1 MHVVKSHALGGPKP
15 RLGRLALIVQVIAA
29 LAFVGSLLH
38 SEGVSLPFTG
48 SGSWSIQAAFSDA
61 DGIHTG
67 ERIPVLVA
75 GVPEGIVSQVR
86 LQDGAAVA
94 TLQLA
99 DSVQGVLRS
108 DTTATIEPRSALED
122 LTVDLTPGSPTAP
135 AARAG
140 MRIAEGRTTPT
151 IPLDRLTAIMD
162 ADTRAQVAILL
173 DQLAVGIGGRGGEL
187 RAAVAQLA
195 AVVNPARQV
204 TAALAR
210 RRILLS
216 SLVGSLAR
224 LSQVAESHD
233 QQLATSLAAGADT
246 LSVTSRREGALAQ
259 GISSLPGT
267 LTTLD
272 DALNRVRSLADPLAP
287 ALSRLDASAVA
298 LPGALSA
305 LRGAV
310 PTVDGLLGAA
320 SALVRD
326 GSGGAQAA
334 AAVFK
339 PLAGTARALTPAIA
353 DVAPIVDAVNTDRS
367 GIGVLGARFSGVL
380 STNDANG
387 PILRGLGTFEAF
399 NPADFGVPNAT
410 PAQTVALAA
419 QAVHALTLTC
429 LDGGL
434 VACLVRYLVPGLP
447 GAVRSLATA
456 AVPRQTGR

>member
-1 MHVVKSHALGGPKP
+1 MKSHALGGPKP

-29 LAFVGSLLH
+29 LAFV
-38 SEGVSLPFTG
+38 G

-204 TAALAR
+204 TGALAR

>member
-1 MHVVKSHALGGPKP
+1 VHVVKSHALGGPKP

>member
-1 MHVVKSHALGGPKP
+1 VKSHALGGPKP

-204 TAALAR
+204 TGALAR

>member
-173 DQLAVGIGGRGGEL
+173 DQLAAGIGGRGGEL

-204 TAALAR
+204 TGALAR

>member
-1 MHVVKSHALGGPKP
+1 VHVVKSHALGGPKP

-173 DQLAVGIGGRGGEL
+173 DQLAAGIGGRGGEL

-204 TAALAR
+204 TGALAR

>member
-173 DQLAVGIGGRGGEL
+173 DQLAVGIGGRGGEAGYR
-187 RAAVAQLA
+187 RAGPATHPTLEPGRLA
-195 AVVNPARQV
+195 GK
-204 TAALAR
+204 T
-210 RRILLS
+210 
-216 SLVGSLAR
+216 
-224 LSQVAESHD
+224 E
-233 QQLATSLAAGADT
+233 
-246 LSVTSRREGALAQ
+246 
-259 GISSLPGT
+259 
-267 LTTLD
+267 
-272 DALNRVRSLADPLAP
+272 
-287 ALSRLDASAVA
+287 
-298 LPGALSA
+298 
-305 LRGAV
+305 
-310 PTVDGLLGAA
+310 
-320 SALVRD
+320 
-326 GSGGAQAA
+326 SGGRE
-334 AAVFK
+334 
-339 PLAGTARALTPAIA
+339 P
-353 DVAPIVDAVNTDRS
+353 
-367 GIGVLGARFSGVL
+367 
-380 STNDANG
+380 
-387 PILRGLGTFEAF
+387 
-399 NPADFGVPNAT
+399 
-410 PAQTVALAA
+410 
-419 QAVHALTLTC
+419 
-429 LDGGL
+429 
-434 VACLVRYLVPGLP
+434 
-447 GAVRSLATA
+447 
-456 AVPRQTGR
+456 

>member
-1 MHVVKSHALGGPKP
+1 MKSHALGGPKP

>member
-204 TAALAR
+204 TGALAR

>member
-1 MHVVKSHALGGPKP
+1 MKSHALGGPKP

-204 TAALAR
+204 TGALAR

>member
-1 MHVVKSHALGGPKP
+1 VHVVKSHALGGPKP

-204 TAALAR
+204 TGALAR

>member
-1 MHVVKSHALGGPKP
+1 MKSHALGGPKP

-173 DQLAVGIGGRGGEL
+173 DQLAAGIGGRGGEL

-204 TAALAR
+204 TGALAR